1 MIWRRSIGPSLAVLR
16 HSMRKF
22 RPEINAGTGRGCAC
36 GRDARGHLPHR
47 VRWVNLQ
54 KLANPVE
61 F

>member
-1 MIWRRSIGPSLAVLR
+1 
-16 HSMRKF
+16 MRKF